1 MGYANLLI
9 AYEREL
15 LNAESVFDLMT
26 RLNKNKDWM
35 KEVNGMGAFR
45 DLFKEDFEKKD
56 QEIEKLNKQLQSKDE
71 QLQSKDEQL
80 QSKDEQLLNE
90 KEKNTKLQQ
99 EIDQLK
105 KQMKEQMNKIAML

>member
-80 QSKDEQLLNE
+80 LNE